1 MQCNIYRIM
10 LEPEAF
16 LQSSG
21 KRLKSEVII
30 RLKAPFNCFRTS
42 RSLLWLLK
50 WNSRLLF
57 VIMTPVLSQWPA
69 LSFIKNNNLFK
80 RWKDALIRYM
90 CSVIRREISHTDCGS
105 GWSTSYKKISRHGVM
120 FLWIIYNNNFSICI
134 ALERFKLT
142 STFCLSTKN

>member
-1 MQCNIYRIM
+1 M

-42 RSLLWLLK
+42 RSELWLLK

-69 LSFIKNNNLFK
+69 LSFIKSNNLFK
-80 RWKDALIRYM
+80 KMEGCINTIYEQCYSVGRFAIRIM
-90 CSVIRREISHTDCGS
+90 AVADPQATR
-105 GWSTSYKKISRHGVM
+105 K
-120 FLWIIYNNNFSICI
+120 
-134 ALERFKLT
+134 
-142 STFCLSTKN
+142 

>member
-1 MQCNIYRIM
+1 M

-69 LSFIKNNNLFK
+69 LSFIKNNILFK

-90 CSVIRREISHTDCGS
+90 CGVIRREISHTDCGS
-105 GWSTSYKKISRHGVM
+105 G
-120 FLWIIYNNNFSICI
+120 
-134 ALERFKLT
+134 
-142 STFCLSTKN
+142 